1 MGTVILP
8 IPNQLADGN
17 NVGWGQNS
25 MNGLQMAGLNAASGV
40 MQSDNFI
47 DGMTS
52 AATKAIESAKG
63 NAGQLGSLARTFLLS
78 QLPGINQSTNELLA
92 EEGAVLNLTLNSCST
107 DHLLD
112 RFSFRLSGRNSK
124 KPS

>member
-1 MGTVILP
+1 MLDGSELHEWI
-8 IPNQLADGN
+8 AD
-17 NVGWGQNS
+17 
-25 MNGLQMAGLNAASGV
+25 AGLNAASGV

-92 EEGAVLNLTLNSCST
+92 RGQGAVLNLTLNSCST

-112 RFSFRLSGRNSK
+112 RLPTVSVCQEETAK